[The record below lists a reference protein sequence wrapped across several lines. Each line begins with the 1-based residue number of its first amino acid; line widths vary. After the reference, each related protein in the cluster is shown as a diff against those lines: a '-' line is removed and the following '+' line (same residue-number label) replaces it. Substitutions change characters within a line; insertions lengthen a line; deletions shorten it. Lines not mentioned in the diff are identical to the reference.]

1 MTSLLTYVAITIQAT
16 ATSCDIYRRFEDYS
30 IFLSNTPGP
39 MTAFYQRTAAG
50 DNQTYSGAC
59 ATV

>member
-30 IFLSNTPGP
+30 IFFVKYTGTDDRVLSAYGCW
-39 MTAFYQRTAAG
+39 G
-50 DNQTYSGAC
+50 
-59 ATV
+59 